1 MDEKKR
7 YRRLDVVLVR
17 LAFLTIGLS
26 LASWFVAGKMQPVVA
41 EALLQY
47 SAGLFLA
54 GLMMLLGSSVLLE
67 LDLRRA
73 TRIVKEGVE
82 HAKEG
87 RYLDSTK
94 LLRQQDPKPLPGLFS
109 RWSGTVDHLVGLLE
123 SQGGQI
129 VTLLDQVSSGLAI
142 LTPDSR
148 VLVANRSFCR
158 IFKVD
163 PEDFPG
169 KKLQEI
175 LPPRFAE
182 HWSPAALSAASWYG
196 RDVFEVRDPES
207 GRLVRTSMARLPAGG
222 EGKGLL
228 ALVVE
233 ELAEVA
239 DLQTVAEENRLLQ
252 EAMLEGV
259 PGALMV
265 VGAGGVVRQMNTA
278 AAALLGYSR
287 EEASDIPLGRL
298 LAAGRDESM
307 ERRLDTYFRSGDW
320 HLDGSLLEAAFAR
333 KDGKE
338 IWAEVKLGKWLGG
351 NEPLYL
357 MILRDVS
364 EERQRSLLAQEKLE
378 TIEMISSCQ
387 SEEAVFSRLAQMVER
402 QLPGSACV
410 VLLRRGGRLFPV
422 VSRGA
427 AASLQGSHQGLVMNT
442 HAGPGVT
449 AASEVRLVT
458 VDDISLEPMRED
470 LRAAVLELN
479 LRACWS
485 MPVLSSEGL
494 VVGAIAVYRKD
505 RGQPNSSQMKVLE
518 MACQLVSLCVE
529 QRKFAEKLA
538 YSAQHDA
545 LTGLPNRL
553 PFESWLE
560 LAVAS
565 AKRHG
570 RPLGVMSVD
579 LNDSHPL
586 NVGLGPDARDKV
598 LQQVGSRI
606 RDCFRATDMVARW
619 SRDEFRIGLLELKDR
634 DDGMLVAG
642 RLLEKLK
649 IPLEVEGR
657 QVCAQATVGVS
668 LYPDD
673 AQDPVELIQNA
684 DHAMYRAKRT
694 NRGGSE
700 RYTEVA

>member
-1 MDEKKR
+1 MDDKKR
-7 YRRLDVVLVR
+7 YKRFDAVLVR

-26 LASWFVAGKMQPVVA
+26 LACWIVAGQMQPVVA
-41 EALLQY
+41 RALLQC

-54 GLMMLLGSSVLLE
+54 GVTMLLGTAVLLQM
-67 LDLRRA
+67 DLRRA
-73 TRIVKEGVE
+73 TRIVSEGVE
-82 HAKEG
+82 QAREG
-87 RYLDSTK
+87 RYLDSTS
-94 LLRQQDPKPLPGLFS
+94 LLRPPDPKPLPGLFAP
-109 RWSGTVDHLVGLLE
+109 WSGTMEHLVGLLE

-129 VTLLDQVSSGLAI
+129 VTLLDQVSSGMAI

-148 VLVANRSFCR
+148 VLTANRSFCR

-163 PEDFPG
+163 SDDLRG
-169 KKLQEI
+169 KRLQEI

-182 HWSPAALSAASWYG
+182 HWSPAALSATSWYG
-196 RDVFEVRDPES
+196 MDVFEVKDPES
-207 GRLVRTSMARLPAGG
+207 GRLVRTSMARLSNGG
-222 EGKGLL
+222 QKKGLL

-233 ELAEVA
+233 ERVELANLE
-239 DLQTVAEENRLLQ
+239 TVAEENRRLQ
-252 EAMLEGV
+252 EALLEGV
-259 PGALMV
+259 PGALLV
-265 VGAGGVVRQMNTA
+265 VGAGGVVRQINTA

-287 EEASDIPLGRL
+287 EEASNIPLGRL
-298 LAAGRDESM
+298 LAAGSDESM
-307 ERRLDTYFRSGDW
+307 EHRLDTYFRSGNW
-320 HLDGSLLEAAFAR
+320 HIDGSLLEAVFAR

-338 IWAEVKLGKWLGG
+338 LLAEVKLGKWLGG
-351 NEPLYL
+351 DEPLYL

-364 EERQRSLLAQEKLE
+364 EERHTSLLAQEKIE

-387 SEEAVFSRLAQMVER
+387 PEEAVFSRLSQMVER

-422 VSRGA
+422 VSRGVA
-427 AASLQGSHQGLVMNT
+427 TNLQGSHQGLVMNT
-442 HAGPGVT
+442 KAGPGVT

-470 LRAAVLELN
+470 LRAAVLALD

-485 MPVLSSEGL
+485 MPVLSSEGF
-494 VVGAIAVYRKD
+494 VVGAVAVYRRD
-505 RGQPNSSQMKVLE
+505 RGQPNSSQMRVLE

-538 YSAQHDA
+538 YSAQHDS
-545 LTGLPNRL
+545 LTGLPNRP

-586 NVGLGPDARDKV
+586 DAGLGPDGRDKV
-598 LQQVGSRI
+598 LQQIGSRI
-606 RDCFRATDMVARW
+606 RDCLRATDMVARW
-619 SRDEFRIGLLELKDR
+619 SRDEFRIGLVELKDG

-642 RLLEKLK
+642 RLLEKLNT
-649 IPLEVEGR
+649 PMEVEGQ
-657 QVCAQATVGVS
+657 QVWAQATVGVS

-673 AQDPVELIQNA
+673 AQDSVELIQNA
-684 DHAMYRAKRT
+684 DCAMVRAKKT

-700 RYTEVA
+700 RYTAVA